1 MRRVNLSFSE
11 GMIDSYVSGVSSVTY
26 EVNNAK
32 YEVRNEYDRAMSL
45 LSEAIDVLNRAIDD
59 MYEDQRVAREVYQ
72 HNLQVLDQLK
82 AQLQQLENLSV
93 TLQKAQSAAYDAY
106 RRAAAEETRIHNSP
120 PKSTGDP
127 EADRSAKQAWE
138 QRYAA
143 AQKAVRA
150 ADHAYYEAKQ
160 AYQRNLDNIA
170 QTKRNIEQVEEVNR
184 RLQDFIYQLDSNIS
198 QYERQRNEFQA
209 TQKKLTSSHTDFQ
222 NIADNTETNLGR
234 CKDYGN
240 SASEYV
246 REICNALAPNHYGQ
260 AYYNDTMSIYD
271 LDALDNTA
279 RTLFDTCEA
288 VSEENDTMTVRK
300 NAHQRTM
307 QDAVIAEAAFVLS
320 EEQDAVLG
328 RLSELREKAQDCK
341 TASKNLYNYYNL
353 ASVRIR

>member
-45 LSEAIDVLNRAIDD
+45 LSEAIENLNRAIEA

-72 HNLQVLDQLK
+72 HNETVLDKLK

-93 TLQKAQSAAYDAY
+93 VLQKQQSAAYDAY

-143 AQKAVRA
+143 AQRAVRA

-170 QTKRNIEQVEEVNR
+170 QTKQNIERVEQINR
-184 RLQDFIYQLDSNIS
+184 NLQQLIQQLDTSIGNA
-198 QYERQRNEFQA
+198 ERQRNHFQS
-209 TQKKLTSSHTDFQ
+209 TQKKLTESHSDFQ
-222 NIADNTETNLGR
+222 SIADRTEMNLDQ
-234 CKDYGN
+234 CKEYGN
-240 SASEYV
+240 SAASYV
-246 REICNALAPNHYGQ
+246 RDICDALAPNHNGQ
-260 AYYNDTMSIYD
+260 AYYNDVMSVYD
-271 LDALDNTA
+271 LDALDTTA
-279 RTLFDTCEA
+279 RSLFDTCETI
-288 VSEENDTMTVRK
+288 SEENDVMTIRK
-300 NAHQRTM
+300 NVHERTM
-307 QDAVIAEAAFVLS
+307 QDAVIAEASFVLS
-320 EEQDAVLG
+320 EEQSLVLG
-328 RLSELREKAQDCK
+328 RLSELRENAQNCQ
-341 TASKNLYNYYNL
+341 TASKSLYRYYEL
-353 ASVRIR
+353 SGIRLR